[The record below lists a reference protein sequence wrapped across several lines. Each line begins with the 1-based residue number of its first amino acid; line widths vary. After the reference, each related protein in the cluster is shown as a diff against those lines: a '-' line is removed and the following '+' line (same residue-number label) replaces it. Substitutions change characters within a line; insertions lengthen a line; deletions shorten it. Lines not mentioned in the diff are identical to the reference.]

1 MNGEKRDLS
10 AVAHEWLYHEA
21 AGVRLRM
28 AHRVIEWDGWE
39 EGLAD
44 SILGPSDQEDEW
56 FKSWEGDK
64 TEDNFDAETQ
74 VATDGSPRSELSPTL
89 TGSESEGESAGG
101 RPLGKPKIP
110 LVAKVVAAEKEKE
123 KLLNATGDYCGGRGG
138 ELGRRLE
145 AWLTI
150 NGDADG
156 RVELG
161 RKWAGDHEEEVAAS

>member
-1 MNGEKRDLS
+1 
-10 AVAHEWLYHEA
+10 
-21 AGVRLRM
+21 M

-74 VATDGSPRSELSPTL
+74 VATDGSPRSETSPTL

-123 KLLNATGDYCGGRGG
+123 KLLKKKKFFISKEANQRSPTTQFAGTGYF
-138 ELGRRLE
+138 
-145 AWLTI
+145 
-150 NGDADG
+150 
-156 RVELG
+156 
-161 RKWAGDHEEEVAAS
+161 KS